1 MRKKDLILVLIFIFL
16 MGLAINLLLTTKKAT
31 NISWIASEKLSDID
45 GRMFEINDVSGK
57 RYTILNFWAT
67 WCPPCIDE
75 LPSLNNL
82 SKDLMA
88 YNIDVLAV
96 SMERGNPSKLI
107 KFLEKNGGKNLVFF
121 QDKNWSAGKNIPIK
135 GLPVTLIVK
144 NKVNIFLISNEKEI
158 KIIVNDDGPGF
169 PKDIIKKL
177 GEPYIKSR
185 SLQVNSNS
193 GLGLGTFLGKTLLER
208 QNAKLLFK
216 DDKNLGGASVVISW
230 SPKNILL

>member
-1 MRKKDLILVLIFIFL
+1 MRNIITILIFVKVLIFANITLSKDFSNFEEQIFPEVIL
-16 MGLAINLLLTTKKAT
+16 FDENDSQI
-31 NISWIASEKLSDID
+31 KLSSYLKSENNKI
-45 GRMFEINDVSGK
+45 
-57 RYTILNFWAT
+57 TILNFWAT

-96 SMERGNPSKLI
+96 SMDRGNPSKLI

-144 NKVNIFLISNEKEI
+144 NKDNILKTIYKHL
-158 KIIVNDDGPGF
+158 GPLEWDH
-169 PKDIIKKL
+169 KDIKRGIL
-177 GEPYIKSR
+177 N
-185 SLQVNSNS
+185 LVNNS
-193 GLGLGTFLGKTLLER
+193 
-208 QNAKLLFK
+208 
-216 DDKNLGGASVVISW
+216 
-230 SPKNILL
+230 